1 MMMIT
6 RYLFWLI
13 LANILL
19 REAILKLILK
29 LEPAY
34 LHDLCHFWV
43 ILLKTIERMAQE
55 NKASSFLVKIIIGG
69 ISVLIAEFFLSGVH
83 IDSWVTGFLLAAILI
98 LINLTIKPLMIV
110 LTLPLTLITFGLF
123 LLVINALVIMLADK
137 IIPGFQVDGFWW
149 ALLFAVVLSII
160 NSLFGNNLN
169 SD

>member
-1 MMMIT
+1 
-6 RYLFWLI
+6 
-13 LANILL
+13 
-19 REAILKLILK
+19 
-29 LEPAY
+29 
-34 LHDLCHFWV
+34 
-43 ILLKTIERMAQE
+43 MAQQH
-55 NKASSFLVKIIIGG
+55 KASSFLVKIILGG
-69 ISVLIAEFFLSGVH
+69 ISVLIAEFFLSGIH

-169 SD
+169 SN